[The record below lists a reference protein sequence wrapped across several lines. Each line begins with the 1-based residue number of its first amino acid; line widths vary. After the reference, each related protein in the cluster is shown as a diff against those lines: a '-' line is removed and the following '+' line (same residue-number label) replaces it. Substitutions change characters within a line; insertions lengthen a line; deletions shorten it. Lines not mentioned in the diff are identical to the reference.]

1 MKIITQR
8 VKEASVIVENNTVG
22 KIGKGVLVFLGIH
35 HNDTQKQARWLVEKV
50 INLRQFIDDEGKMNL
65 SLKDVDGELL
75 IISQF
80 TLYGECEKGRRPS
93 FTESAPPEVAIPLYE
108 QFIKLARQSI
118 PKVETGI
125 FGAKME
131 ISLINDGPVTF
142 IIEK

>member
-35 HNDTQKQARWLVEKV
+35 HNDTQKQASWLVEKV

-108 QFIKLARQSI
+108 QFILLARQSI

>member
-108 QFIKLARQSI
+108 QFILLARQSI